1 MSARANTVELPV
13 PAACAALDA
22 ADVRAIALHGP
33 YTEDPALTLLPA
45 LQWDTV
51 CHTLRTFVVRTSA
64 RLLNY
69 AHAVGAP
76 PAALTSREI
85 TSALLSRPSINPGGK
100 THMNFLPVLPS
111 TDTKSY
117 EDMIK
122 IVHHAQ
128 AHVGRPLVL
137 VVRGDGQT
145 VLERSRC
152 GDIPTARSTDEG
164 GPTRKGTRCS
174 SSRSQP

>member
-1 MSARANTVELPV
+1 M
-13 PAACAALDA
+13 
-22 ADVRAIALHGP
+22 
-33 YTEDPALTLLPA
+33 
-45 LQWDTV
+45 

-137 VVRGDGQT
+137 VVRGDGQL
-145 VLERSRC
+145 VLRLRDLKRQYPALWPPLPPALPRYSVSRCRSRR
-152 GDIPTARSTDEG
+152 GR
-164 GPTRKGTRCS
+164 TRP
-174 SSRSQP
+174 SRA